1 MRHGR
6 CPCWFLSEST
16 TGNMLCVCSMATGE
30 ADERRLKHER
40 SFEKILEKRRFCS
53 ACNAILHYSSACVL
67 KCEFFSNEY
76 TLSFRRL
83 STGLNP
89 FEFSK

>member
-1 MRHGR
+1 
-6 CPCWFLSEST
+6 
-16 TGNMLCVCSMATGE
+16 MLCVCSMATGE

-67 KCEFFSNEY
+67 KCEFF
-76 TLSFRRL
+76 FQ
-83 STGLNP
+83 
-89 FEFSK
+89 